1 MKAAIER
8 EWVSQATSRTL
19 AGIETALR
27 GRRNVTWRPSKRHF
41 VGVETYFRQPRQ
53 RMEGRRLEVLCD
65 LGVVEIVHLV
75 HHANGRIDDG
85 EGAKGS
91 RALSETQT

>member
-1 MKAAIER
+1 M
-8 EWVSQATSRTL
+8 QATKCTS
-19 AGIETALR
+19 AAVETALCR
-27 GRRNVTWRPSKRHF
+27 RRNGTLSATKRTF
-41 VGVETYFRQPRQ
+41 VSRVREW
-53 RMEGRRLEVLCD
+53 RRLKVLCD

-91 RALSETQT
+91 RALAKAQT